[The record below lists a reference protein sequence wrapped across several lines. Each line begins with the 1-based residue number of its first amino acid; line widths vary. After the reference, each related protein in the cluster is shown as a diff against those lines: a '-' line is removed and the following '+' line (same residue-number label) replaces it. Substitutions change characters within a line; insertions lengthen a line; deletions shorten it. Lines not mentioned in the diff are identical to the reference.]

1 MSKLD
6 RIQQRKE
13 ALENIR
19 KHGMTYHVICDLL
32 DAELAAVRERY
43 ETTSPASEFIRGQLI
58 ALKSLRNEIGDR

>member
-19 KHGMTYHVICDLL
+19 KNAMTHHVICDLL
-32 DAELAAVRERY
+32 DSELAQVRERY
-43 ETTSPASEFIRGQLI
+43 ESTQPASEFLRGQLI
-58 ALKSLRNEIGDR
+58 ALKTLRNEIGDR